1 MLASGSSQSNIYS
14 MENLCSQLI
23 KKPLPFTFESCVK
36 TAMKHF
42 PIVLSESARILK
54 HELPFCATSIKEF
67 YSWSYA
73 KRRANEWMRA
83 VAIKN
88 KCIKLAREYNNLIDT
103 SVIPNDEHLTGYF
116 NLVSLYN
123 GSPVYRFYVNSNE
136 FINLIWSILG
146 YYTN

>member
-1 MLASGSSQSNIYS
+1 
-14 MENLCSQLI
+14 
-23 KKPLPFTFESCVK
+23 
-36 TAMKHF
+36 
-42 PIVLSESARILK
+42 
-54 HELPFCATSIKEF
+54 
-67 YSWSYA
+67 
-73 KRRANEWMRA
+73 MRA

-146 YYTN
+146 YYTNWDKIAVLILQVQTLTDNQLTNLKIICLMQLVYPQKHQSFRPSKFE